1 MITIQGNLGFNAS
14 INRAKKAFSK
24 ADLLSQFMNA
34 ESRVEQVDETN
45 FIFVGVKGIGPTHVE
60 MRGTLSVVMPLQSPD
75 SLQIIAKGSHL
86 TGGSVQIDLQIDFSG
101 DTKHCQ
107 MSYLGE
113 MKATGLMGKFLK
125 SKADKVASRV
135 DAALKELGRRL
146 ENNQRSYEARN
157 PAAVNKAV

>member
-60 MRGTLSVVMPLQSPD
+60 MQGTLSVMPLQSPD

-86 TGGSVQIDLQIDFSG
+86 IGGSVQIDLQIDFSG

>member
-1 MITIQGNLGFNAS
+1 MRQEGSGWRNAHLKPLP
-14 INRAKKAFSK
+14 ALPASK
-24 ADLLSQFMNA
+24 NGQK
-34 ESRVEQVDETN
+34 SRC
-45 FIFVGVKGIGPTHVE
+45 P
-60 MRGTLSVVMPLQSPD
+60 
-75 SLQIIAKGSHL
+75 IAKGSHL
-86 TGGSVQIDLQIDFSG
+86 IGGSVQIDLQIDFSG

>member
-60 MRGTLSVVMPLQSPD
+60 MQGTLSVMPLQSPD
-75 SLQIIAKGSHL
+75 SLQIIGHL
-86 TGGSVQIDLQIDFSG
+86 EKL
-101 DTKHCQ
+101 
-107 MSYLGE
+107 L
-113 MKATGLMGKFLK
+113 
-125 SKADKVASRV
+125 
-135 DAALKELGRRL
+135 
-146 ENNQRSYEARN
+146 
-157 PAAVNKAV
+157 